1 MEGLLPAP
9 PLHNSPASRRLPP
22 SSVYLVRMT
31 SLSPLDALGPAFR
44 RTREVLAAPF
54 RLGFFLKIALIAAL
68 TQPTFYSATISYPI
82 RGGQIGYVMGH
93 SGSGSGLGYSE
104 YDS

>member
-9 PLHNSPASRRLPP
+9 PLHNSSASRRLPP

-31 SLSPLDALGPAFR
+31 LLSPLNALGPAFR
-44 RTREVLAAPF
+44 RTREVLATPF

-68 TQPTFYSATISYPI
+68 TQPAFYSASLSYPLQGAQFALVLGHPG
-82 RGGQIGYVMGH
+82 RGSTIG
-93 SGSGSGLGYSE
+93 
-104 YDS
+104 